1 MLSLNGAFYND
12 VDVYCVYDLGSFKIN
27 VYDEKIDLANLSEE
41 LTSFFL
47 PLPISGRVRVG
58 KNSCNLREKTFGV

>member
-27 VYDEKIDLANLSEE
+27 VYNEKIELANLSEE
-41 LTSFFL
+41 STSFFL
-47 PLPISGRVRVG
+47 PLPIS
-58 KNSCNLREKTFGV
+58 